1 MNTVF
6 SSVALQVALA
16 LAYYVA
22 IIVMVR
28 MAGKRL
34 AGQVTSFDLIVLIG
48 LAVVLQ
54 ELTLGDGKLNALV
67 FIATILLV
75 HRTVAYVECR
85 SSRLRALLRGKPRT
99 LILDG
104 KVLPEALRAERM
116 SEEDLSAGLRK
127 LGFASKH
134 NVRLAVLE
142 ETGHIS
148 AIAADD
154 GKPG

>member
-1 MNTVF
+1 MNTSL

-22 IIVMVR
+22 IIAMVR

-54 ELTLGDGKLNALV
+54 KLTLEEGKLNAIV
-67 FIATILLV
+67 FIVTVLVV
-75 HRTVAYVECR
+75 HRTMAHFESR
-85 SSRLRALLRGKPRT
+85 SRTLRELLRGKPRT
-99 LILDG
+99 LIVDG
-104 KVLPEALRAERM
+104 KVLPEALRAEGM
-116 SEEDLSAGLRK
+116 SEEDLCAGLRK
-127 LGFASKH
+127 QGFSSKH
-134 NVRLAVLE
+134 NIRLAVLE

-148 AIAADD
+148 AIASDE
-154 GKPG
+154 GKSG